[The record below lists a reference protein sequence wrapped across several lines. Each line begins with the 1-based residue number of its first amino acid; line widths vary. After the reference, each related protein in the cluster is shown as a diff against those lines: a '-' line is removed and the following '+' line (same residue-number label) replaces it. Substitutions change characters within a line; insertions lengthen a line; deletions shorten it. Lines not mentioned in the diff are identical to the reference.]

1 MSKNIHVQ
9 NITIT
14 IPGKTLIHN
23 SNLSLT
29 YGSKYGLIGVNGSGK
44 TTLLKHIYKKELSIP
59 PNFPVYY
66 VGQEDEKVD
75 NNKTVYQVVL
85 EANKDKYELVSRLNE
100 LEEILDTS
108 EDEKVL
114 DEYNK
119 ITEKLD
125 QLQYYKDEAMIRK
138 ILYGLGF
145 PQEQQNALYYDQS
158 GGYKMRVLLCKGL
171 YMNPMLLLLDE
182 VVNHLDLSSVI
193 FLVDYLTHKWKNTIL
208 MVSHDTNFLNEI
220 CTHIIHLDNQQLNY
234 HVGNYDNFLKTQAQE
249 QATKE
254 KEWKVIENKIKEMK
268 RASTKK
274 EIVDEFYEK
283 NKDKEPPKPYKVNIR
298 FNQTN
303 KLNNPLIELS
313 HVTFGYSNDK
323 ILFDDLKFTL
333 CNGDKYVLAGK
344 NGVGKTTLLK
354 LLAKRLKP
362 INDHSEIIHN
372 NRLKF
377 GVYEQ
382 EFNEIEANLQLTP
395 VEYLKTIDTNLNEFQ
410 ARKLLG
416 IICLDSTNHMKQMAL
431 LSGGEKAKVQM
442 VAISVNKPHVLL
454 LDEPT
459 NHFDV
464 QNIDSIIQAI
474 KEYTGAMVII
484 THNIAFIEETGCK
497 ILLLENQKL
506 IELDFNEYYDKIL
519 GDIENFSL

>member
-171 YMNPMLLLLDE
+171 YMNPTLLLLDE

-274 EIVDEFYEK
+274 EIV
-283 NKDKEPPKPYKVNIR
+283 R
-298 FNQTN
+298 
-303 KLNNPLIELS
+303 
-313 HVTFGYSNDK
+313 
-323 ILFDDLKFTL
+323 
-333 CNGDKYVLAGK
+333 
-344 NGVGKTTLLK
+344 
-354 LLAKRLKP
+354 
-362 INDHSEIIHN
+362 
-372 NRLKF
+372 
-377 GVYEQ
+377 
-382 EFNEIEANLQLTP
+382 
-395 VEYLKTIDTNLNEFQ
+395 
-410 ARKLLG
+410 
-416 IICLDSTNHMKQMAL
+416 
-431 LSGGEKAKVQM
+431 
-442 VAISVNKPHVLL
+442 
-454 LDEPT
+454 
-459 NHFDV
+459 
-464 QNIDSIIQAI
+464 
-474 KEYTGAMVII
+474 
-484 THNIAFIEETGCK
+484 
-497 ILLLENQKL
+497 
-506 IELDFNEYYDKIL
+506 
-519 GDIENFSL
+519 